1 MKKGFTLLEVLAV
14 LVLMGMI
21 IGIVYIKVD
30 KKIDSA
36 TTTELTES
44 ARNYI
49 SNVEMNFVN
58 VDLNSDDLPSGTYQ
72 VASPNVI
79 NEKNYPSMNEI
90 IGITENKPV
99 DGYVTVNEDGK
110 VIEASLTIR
119 KYKVSYQN
127 GSYEIT
133 ES

>member
-110 VIEASLTIR
+110 VTEASLTIR
-119 KYKVSYQN
+119 KYKVTYQN